1 MADADGGIDMS
12 KNELTRKDD
21 SSKLPKKISDE
32 TIENIAKAGIGAV
45 TCAAALLGYIV
56 GKKSR
61 K

>member
-1 MADADGGIDMS
+1 MS